1 MSQKRDSLLFFEI
14 VKRKVIGGVM
24 ARLFVATLITEVKFV
39 SQEASDKVDEN
50 YRQHLTEE
58 LTKAA
63 QRLSLRTVQ
72 SHKVRHCAVESVD
85 RK

>member
-1 MSQKRDSLLFFEI
+1 MTK
-14 VKRKVIGGVM
+14 
-24 ARLFVATLITEVKFV
+24 LFVATLITEVEFV
-39 SQEASDKVDEN
+39 SESDKVDEN
-50 YRQHLTEE
+50 YRRHLTEE
-58 LTKAA
+58 LTQAA